1 MAVQWFYGLHAVQA
15 LLEHD
20 PSRVLEVILQPGRE
34 DERVVSI
41 QKLAVAHGVHIRA
54 AGKDELPRVVGEGQH
69 QGVAARARDRRL
81 PGENELALH
90 LDALGRPPLI
100 LVLDGVTDP
109 HNLGAVLRSAD
120 AFAVDAVVI
129 TRDRAVGLTPVVAKT
144 ACGAAETV
152 LVFEVVNLV
161 RALEL
166 LKEKGVWIAGAALD
180 AKAESLYD
188 ADLTGPLALVL
199 GAEGSGMRRL
209 TREHCDRLLM
219 LPMAGWVDSLNVSV
233 AAGVFLYAAARQR
246 QSRKKRA
253 GAPIIY

>member
-1 MAVQWFYGLHAVQA
+1 MAVQWFYGLHAVQS

-20 PSRVLEVILQPGRE
+20 AARVLEIIVQPGRD
-34 DERVVSI
+34 DERIMRI
-41 QKLAVAHGVHIRA
+41 QKLAAAHGIHIRTS
-54 AGKDELPRVVGEGQH
+54 GKDELPKVTGDGQH
-69 QGVAARARDRRL
+69 QGVAARARERRL
-81 PGENELALH
+81 PGENELAGH
-90 LDALGRPPLI
+90 LESIAHPPLI
-100 LVLDGVTDP
+100 LILDGVTDP

-129 TRDRAVGLTPVVAKT
+129 TRDKAVGMTPVVAKT

-152 LVFEVVNLV
+152 PVYEVVNLV

-166 LKEKGVWIAGAALD
+166 LKEKGVWVAGAALD
-180 AKAESLYD
+180 AKAESIYA

-199 GAEGSGMRRL
+199 GAEGTGMRRL

-233 AAGVFLYAAARQR
+233 AAGVFLYAVARQR
-246 QSRKKRA
+246 QGTKKRA
-253 GAPIIY
+253 GS